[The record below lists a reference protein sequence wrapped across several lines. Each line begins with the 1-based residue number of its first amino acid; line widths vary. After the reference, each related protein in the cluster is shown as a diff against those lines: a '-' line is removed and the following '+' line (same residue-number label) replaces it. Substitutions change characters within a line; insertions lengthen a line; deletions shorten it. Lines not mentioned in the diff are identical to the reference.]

1 VADGSGTTS
10 SVQVAANGAHGPASG
25 APGAASS
32 AFERAHAALLKQSD
46 LQFGFH
52 PVVVPP
58 TPEWLKAL
66 AHWIGRVIIA
76 IAPAFKFIFWGGLA
90 IGAGLIL
97 YFLIWDLVAMR
108 LGWRRP
114 AKARPVQLQAE
125 WKPTAA
131 KARTLLEDADR
142 LAAEGRYGEAV
153 HILLFRSIEDI
164 DRRWPNTVR
173 PALTS
178 RDIAGDAHLS
188 EAARRTFTGIAE
200 VVERSFFGGA
210 EVGAGDF
217 KACREAY
224 AAFALPAAA

>member
-1 VADGSGTTS
+1 VANGSGAAS
-10 SVQVAANGAHGPASG
+10 SVQVTANGASSSASG
-25 APGAASS
+25 
-32 AFERAHAALLKQSD
+32 AFERAHAALLKQTD
-46 LQFGFH
+46 LQFSFH
-52 PVVVPP
+52 PVIQPP

-66 AHWIGRVIIA
+66 LRWLGHIVLA
-76 IAPAFKFIFWGGLA
+76 IAPAFKFIFWGGL
-90 IGAGLIL
+90 IVGVGLIL
-97 YFLIWDLVAMR
+97 YFLVWDLLALR

-114 AKARPVQLQAE
+114 AKARPVLLQSE
-125 WKPTAA
+125 WTPTAA

-142 LAAEGRYGEAV
+142 LAAEGHYDEAV

-164 DRRWPNTVR
+164 DQRWPNTVR

-178 RDIAGDAHLS
+178 RDIAGHAHLS
-188 EAARRTFTGIAE
+188 ETARRTFSGIAE

-210 EVGAGDF
+210 DVGAGDF

>member
-1 VADGSGTTS
+1 VP
-10 SVQVAANGAHGPASG
+10 AAASG
-25 APGAASS
+25 

-46 LQFGFH
+46 LQFSFH
-52 PVVVPP
+52 PVVVPQP
-58 TPEWLKAL
+58 PEWLQAL
-66 AHWIGRVIIA
+66 ARWLGRMVLA

-97 YFLIWDLVAMR
+97 YFLVWDLLALR
-108 LGWRRP
+108 LGWRRS
-114 AKARPVQLQAE
+114 AKARPVELQSE

-142 LAAEGRYGEAV
+142 LAAEGRYDEAV
-153 HILLFRSIEDI
+153 HILLFRSIDDI
-164 DRRWPNTVR
+164 DQRWPNTVR

-178 RDIAGDAHLS
+178 RDIAAHDHLS
-188 EAARRTFTGIAE
+188 ETARRTFMGIAE

-210 EVGAGDF
+210 QVGAVDF

-224 AAFALPAAA
+224 AAFALPVAA